1 MSAPND
7 IEFRARWR
15 EELEAITP
23 EGKLVF
29 EMGAG
34 SGMQVYFP
42 NEQRWRAKAPA
53 WALDQWQRY
62 ADACR
67 AWCAQNRIRFSLEHD
82 AHFHEERAGAAKP
95 GG

>member
-1 MSAPND
+1 MTTQGD

-29 EMGAG
+29 ELGIG
-34 SGMQVYFP
+34 GGKQVYFP

-53 WALDQWQRY
+53 WALDQWPRY
-62 ADACR
+62 SEACR
-67 AWCAQNRIRFSLEHD
+67 AWCKQNSIRFSLEHD
-82 AHFHEERAGAAKP
+82 AHFEEERAK
-95 GG
+95 

>member
-1 MSAPND
+1 MSAPGD

-15 EELEAITP
+15 EELEAITA

-29 EMGAG
+29 ELAG
-34 SGMQVYFP
+34 KQVYFP

-53 WALDQWQRY
+53 WAREQWQRY

-67 AWCAQNRIRFSLEHD
+67 AWTKQNNIRFSLEHD
-82 AHFHEERAGAAKP
+82 AHIEEERV
-95 GG
+95 

>member
-1 MSAPND
+1 MSAPGD

-23 EGKLVF
+23 EGKLIF
-29 EMGAG
+29 ELGMGTG
-34 SGMQVYFP
+34 KQVYFP

-53 WALDQWQRY
+53 WAREQWQRY

-67 AWCAQNRIRFSLEHD
+67 AWCKQNNIRFSLEHD
-82 AHFHEERAGAAKP
+82 ARIEEEPVKP
-95 GG
+95 